1 MSGAGCQEKKVWV
14 GQDEDSTIGR
24 IKVCCL
30 NCSRHCPVDNDGHLS
45 PRMFRNSLS
54 LHGDSAGRAQTV
66 YVVDV

>member
-14 GQDEDSTIGR
+14 GQDEYSTIGR

-45 PRMFRNSLS
+45 HVCFVIV
-54 LHGDSAGRAQTV
+54 SACMETAQGGRRQST
-66 YVVDV
+66 